1 MPVKIGSPGTKTI
14 LRSTKPSLQ
23 DVHPTKHSRVTSQVP
38 TYSSYL
44 GPVANSKAFCEHR
57 LFSGLSLP
65 SLIRLLVRR
74 RYAYDSIH
82 NAIAVSRQ
90 TLQRGGY
97 SRVSGALFVIAPQ
110 ADSF

>member
-14 LRSTKPSLQ
+14 LHSTRLSLQ
-23 DVHPTKHSRVTSQVP
+23 DVHPIKHLRATSQVL

-44 GPVANSKAFCEHR
+44 GPLVSSKVFCKHPFILR
-57 LFSGLSLP
+57 TLP

-97 SRVSGALFVIAPQ
+97 SRVSGALSVI
-110 ADSF
+110 DS